1 MKEKLKVYHGL
12 PKLPVHE
19 KTVLYASF
27 NGKITPEISGT
38 VNVSPSNTFTFT
50 PSVCGYGLRSQ
61 AYNQSIPLKIAF
73 KSPMKDNVYTLDFW
87 VDTSFIKE
95 SDMTDV
101 SNGKEQYGAYL
112 NTNVTSTGDIR
123 FFAFHKHNNG
133 TYSNLIRFYT
143 TEGNR
148 DLYAPIR
155 LGINHYRIIR
165 DGNTFSIYVNGSLF
179 HKDTYNIIS
188 DGSISNLTYLSVRDL
203 TACVSEVRLVNADL
217 GDSFTTLPQ
226 DFIDGKA
233 IVVPALNQRQ
243 SYGDPVLHQ
252 VTELVVKNQ
261 PMDVLGTIYDSNDKD
276 GDNLERCFTN
286 PELRTCYA
294 YDWEQGNSKIR
305 ITGFDNTI
313 ITGVFDTDTAVA
325 RVVKSSYAPNNKL
338 YLDSVVGLSVGDTV
352 RVVEV
357 AETSIYYSKVE
368 VTIQSID
375 VNEKSIGITSTDWNV
390 VAGRHY
396 IFETTAS
403 SSSPVVK
410 TVEGATVN
418 GTWSG
423 LGTNVATFTLGSNTN
438 IAGKDLVVTYCLNA
452 KGNSSPYPKMPSE
465 VIRGYDEFGNE
476 LEPVTSINLKDNFKN
491 KISGSILECPHSLK
505 HQCASSLLPY
515 NDPSWIEFSD
525 DGYNFNTLSSIASTQ
540 QGYYA
545 QCLVEIDLVK
555 FIENKMGIEIPGN
568 KLQWLNANI
577 KNIRCRALAK
587 GNNNNNNNCYI
598 KYLNTVNSWSI
609 NSSNATNPNNTI
621 QPIQGIFSPEGL
633 LKDMKYYFLI
643 HSDSLT
649 VAGTDVIKSMV
660 VIQDIQLDLELKTN
674 SLYDYLYTKNLAS
687 REGYCNPI
695 LVDKQTK
702 EVKRLLPSTAPFS
715 TEVLVH
721 NPTTM
726 STPITTLIKG
736 TDNVMTTLGSGSSC
750 NEHDVM
756 RGLIGKLGM
765 ESHLYTNDTLNKL
778 TYYPVSD
785 HDQRTKIVPRQ
796 YYLHNYAKN
805 EISDGDVPKDMSLLA
820 VAYDLVVTDSKEV
833 AMKTL
838 CHVIENGKRT
848 EYITHTYVL
857 PNRPLI
863 K

>member
-12 PKLPVHE
+12 PKMPVHE

-38 VNVSPSNTFTFT
+38 VTVSPSNTFTFT

-61 AYNQSIPLKIAF
+61 AHNQSIPLKIAF

-188 DGSISNLTYLSVRDL
+188 DGSISNLTYLSMRDL
-203 TACVSEVRLVNADL
+203 TACVSEVRLVNVNL
-217 GDSFTTLPQ
+217 GDSFPTLPQ

-252 VTELVVKNQ
+252 VTELLV
-261 PMDVLGTIYDSNDKD
+261 PATTDSQNYYSHHTTDD
-276 GDNLERCFTN
+276 SSLWQHDTH
-286 PELRTCYA
+286 PELSVA
-294 YDWEQGNSKIR
+294 HADSWVNGAIIR
-305 ITGFDNTI
+305 ITGLDQTP
-313 ITGVFDTDTAVA
+313 ITGVFDTDTAKC
-325 RVVKSSYAPNNKL
+325 RIVKEVRNTKIVPVN
-338 YLDSVVGLSVGDTV
+338 SVSGISVGDALVYVYSSDFRAFNLTYTV
-352 RVVEV
+352 QAVDSVNN
-357 AETSIYYSKVE
+357 
-368 VTIQSID
+368 TITLDS
-375 VNEKSIGITSTDWNV
+375 NSNWY
-390 VAGRHY
+390 AGDY
-396 IFETTAS
+396 FFETTAS

-465 VIRGYDEFGNE
+465 VIRGYDELGNE
-476 LEPVTSINLKDNFKN
+476 LEPVS
-491 KISGSILECPHSLK
+491 
-505 HQCASSLLPY
+505 
-515 NDPSWIEFSD
+515 
-525 DGYNFNTLSSIASTQ
+525 
-540 QGYYA
+540 
-545 QCLVEIDLVK
+545 LVEINDDFKGKLVGDTSNCYHTVK
-555 FIENKMGIEIPGN
+555 SYAATSFLAPTSSVGSEINQDRYN
-568 KLQWLNANI
+568 KLNHPDDYIEVSSTSSAKVQVRFDLDLFKMLEKKLGEEVSLSWVQENVAHIKMNATCKGASYRGNYVEARYYDPKYSDWKLNSSGHSNSTPSFATISATFSGDLIQN
-577 KNIRCRALAK
+577 K
-587 GNNNNNNNCYI
+587 NNCFFMITCSSSDGTTPSYVQI
-598 KYLNTVNSWSI
+598 KEVSFNV
-609 NSSNATNPNNTI
+609 
-621 QPIQGIFSPEGL
+621 
-633 LKDMKYYFLI
+633 K
-643 HSDSLT
+643 
-649 VAGTDVIKSMV
+649 
-660 VIQDIQLDLELKTN
+660 LKTGDV
-674 SLYDYLYTKNLAS
+674 YDVLYTKDTSARVS
-687 REGYCNPI
+687 PCNPI
-695 LVDKQTK
+695 LIDKQTK

-750 NEHDVM
+750 NKYDVM

-778 TYYPVSD
+778 TYYSVSD

-796 YYLHNYAKN
+796 YYFHNYAKN
-805 EISDGDVPKDMSLLA
+805 EIADEDVPKDMSLLA
-820 VAYDLVVTDSKEV
+820 LAYDLVVTDSKEV